1 VLVAPFVESR
11 SDFFGVLRVVIARL
25 VFSHFAI
32 SEAKAHPQME
42 RFFFS
47 TKGEGAIYPIG

>member
-1 VLVAPFVESR
+1 LDFSGFVLAMTHLGCV
-11 SDFFGVLRVVIARL
+11 
-25 VFSHFAI
+25 SHFAI

-47 TKGEGAIYPIG
+47 TKGHEAIYPLE

>member
-1 VLVAPFVESR
+1 MLAKIHLGYV
-11 SDFFGVLRVVIARL
+11 
-25 VFSHFAI
+25 SHFAI

-47 TKGEGAIYPIG
+47 TKGQVAIYPLE